1 MSDIAKAYV
10 QIVPSAQGISGKIS
24 QALGGEAESAGKKA
38 GGSFSSAFGAALK
51 AAGAGI
57 AAGAAGISALVKSSI
72 ESYANYE
79 QLVGGVETL
88 FKDSADV
95 VQQYAA
101 DAYKTA
107 GLSAN
112 EYMET
117 VTGFSASLLQ
127 SLDGDTAR
135 AASTADMAIT
145 DMADNANKMGSSMES
160 IQNAYQGFAKQ
171 NYTMLDNL
179 KLGYGGTKSEMERLL
194 ADASEIAGVEFS
206 IDSYADIIDAI
217 HVIQTEMG
225 ITGTTAKEAG
235 ETISGSVSA
244 MKSAWQNLVIGIAD
258 DNADFDA
265 LLDNVINSAITA
277 AHNILPRLQQTLG
290 GVGKLVEGL
299 APVIAEA
306 LPVLVEDVLPPL
318 LSSATSLVGTIGEA
332 ILENLPLIVETGL
345 ELVLSLAEGIA
356 ENLPEIVP
364 TVIDVILDIADIL
377 TAPDNL
383 MAILNAGIAI
393 IVALAGG
400 IIDALPDLL
409 KKGGEII
416 VNLATVIK
424 EKAPEML
431 LAAAELLVKL
441 LQGIGEWMSPVLEK
455 GREVFETIKTGI
467 IEKVETA
474 KQWGRDLIQNFIS
487 GITEKW
493 EALKDTVSKTAQ
505 KVRDFLGFSEPEEG
519 PLSEFHTFA
528 PDMMDLFIEG
538 IRSKEQDLADEL
550 TTVASIVSD
559 IFTGIKNTMDLRESI
574 SALEYELWERQFD
587 AENTELKAAT
597 AQLEQQQELLKA
609 AKEIYSNDKS
619 DANKAN
625 VEAIQAVVDEYQKH
639 VSALEDQAAF
649 EKYTRQQEMLSAQ
662 IADQTDVVE
671 AARAAY
677 EQIVEKYGDGS
688 DESLKYQKTLLKE
701 QIAYEKLLGSL
712 NDVAEA
718 KQRLSALDANH
729 ALMAAPMAQDVS
741 TADAVSGIVN
751 GLQSAVGNG
760 GGTYVINL
768 VLDGQLLARTTLPAL
783 IEAARANG
791 TPILNPA

>member
-10 QIVPSAQGISGKIS
+10 QIVPSAKGISGKIS

-72 ESYANYE
+72 ESYADYE

-88 FKDSADV
+88 FGAGGKSIEE
-95 VQQYAA
+95 YAA
-101 DAYKTA
+101 SVGKSVDEVKYDYASLMEGQETIMANASEAYKTA

-117 VTGFSASLLQ
+117 VTSFAAALVS
-127 SLDGDTAR
+127 SLDGQTDI
-135 AASTADMAIT
+135 AATVANQAIT

-194 ADASEIAGVEFS
+194 ADASAIAGVEFS

-244 MKSAWQNLVIGIAD
+244 MKAAWSNLVTGIAD
-258 DNADFDA
+258 DNADFDE
-265 LLDNVINSAITA
+265 LIGNVVDSAVTV
-277 AHNILPRLQQTLG
+277 AHNILPRLQQALG

-299 APVIAEA
+299 APVITEA
-306 LPVLVEDVLPPL
+306 LPVLVADVLPPL

-383 MAILNAGIAI
+383 MAVLNAGIAI

-441 LQGIGEWMSPVLEK
+441 LQGIGEWMSPMIEK
-455 GREVFETIKTGI
+455 GREVVNNIKDAIVGKVNDLKDAGKQLLEGLWNGI
-467 IEKVETA
+467 TDKVE
-474 KQWGRDLIQNFIS
+474 W
-487 GITEKW
+487 
-493 EALKDTVSKTAQ
+493 LKG
-505 KVRDFLGFSEPEEG
+505 KVTGVVDKIKSW
-519 PLSEFHTFA
+519 
-528 PDMMDLFIEG
+528 
-538 IRSKEQDLADEL
+538 
-550 TTVASIVSD
+550 
-559 IFTGIKNTMDLRESI
+559 FTGKDG
-574 SALEYELWERQFD
+574 FD
-587 AENTELKAAT
+587 EHSPSKWAEQVFENLMLGGGQGVEAGLPG
-597 AQLEQQQELLKA
+597 L
-609 AKEIYSNDKS
+609 KS
-619 DANKAN
+619 DVQAAISDVQDQFQLGLRAN
-625 VEAIQAVVDEYQKH
+625 VAGTN
-639 VSALEDQAAF
+639 S
-649 EKYTRQQEMLSAQ
+649 R
-662 IADQTDVVE
+662 
-671 AARAAY
+671 
-677 EQIVEKYGDGS
+677 
-688 DESLKYQKTLLKE
+688 
-701 QIAYEKLLGSL
+701 
-712 NDVAEA
+712 
-718 KQRLSALDANH
+718 
-729 ALMAAPMAQDVS
+729 LMAAPMAQDVS